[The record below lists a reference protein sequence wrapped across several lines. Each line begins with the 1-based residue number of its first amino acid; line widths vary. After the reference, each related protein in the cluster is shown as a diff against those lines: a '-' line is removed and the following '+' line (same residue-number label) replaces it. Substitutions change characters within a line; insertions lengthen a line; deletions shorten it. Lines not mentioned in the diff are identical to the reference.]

1 VTPAGERPTQ
11 RAKSLHASFAPTS
24 PRAGDRRR
32 VSERLSGRHATSVA
46 RIATSADTGVVPGNV
61 LRTFVPKL
69 LKEGYRLSTHSETKL
84 VLEES
89 HRLVW
94 NHLLSVSASTHR
106 AALQGGVAG
115 VIHSGRAATARGC
128 N

>member
-1 VTPAGERPTQ
+1 MWPG
-11 RAKSLHASFAPTS
+11 SLPFHT
-24 PRAGDRRR
+24 
-32 VSERLSGRHATSVA
+32 

-69 LKEGYRLSTHSETKL
+69 LGEGYRLSTHSETKL

-94 NHLLSVSASTHR
+94 NHLLSVFRLDSSRGSARRSR
-106 AALQGGVAG
+106 R
-115 VIHSGRAATARGC
+115 S
-128 N
+128 